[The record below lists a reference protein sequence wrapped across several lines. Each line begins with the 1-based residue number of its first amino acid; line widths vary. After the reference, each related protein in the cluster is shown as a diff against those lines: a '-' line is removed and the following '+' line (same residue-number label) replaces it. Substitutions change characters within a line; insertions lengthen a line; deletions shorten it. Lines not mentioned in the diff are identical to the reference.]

1 MDGVTKC
8 QVASGEDAIKEKFNN
23 GTRLLLNAVKTCRE
37 NPRIIEY
44 KAVTLMKKI
53 DYIVK
58 MKMLDLARFFI
69 EMHKP

>member
-1 MDGVTKC
+1 MLIE
-8 QVASGEDAIKEKFNN
+8 QEKFNN

-69 EMHKP
+69 ESISLELSLGSIGC